1 MKYLVF
7 ILSLTLF
14 ACSSEE
20 KEKVKT
26 AIETEEDLVERDGN
40 FFKEYYPGKKQ
51 LKMEGQFDENE
62 QRHGFW
68 KYYSE
73 GGITISITEYS
84 HGVRSGVSLVYFAN
98 GKLNYEGQYKNDKP
112 VGVWKTYDEKTGKL
126 KSKKNYD
133 IPN

>member
-26 AIETEEDLVERDGN
+26 GIETEEDLVERDGN

-126 KSKKNYD
+126 KSEKNYD